1 MMAGKNIEYSSIL
14 RSSLRLIKEN
24 PLLFAPNILMLISS
38 LFLILLFFHGSGL
51 FDLLTTKAYILQ
63 DKTALFEELSVL
75 SSKAR
80 FAFSGLAWII
90 GELLI
95 GAFFLVAK
103 FGMIRNV
110 VKHEKITIKKTIDF
124 VEKHYFNY
132 WFIHFVSSLIIFGPL
147 LIIFFFYFLFIE
159 NNLAFIEIGPFIMGA
174 FAIIWAVYAFW
185 MWMRLLFV
193 YPVMSFEKDEF
204 FKSIADEFHYV
215 KTHILHSLMSYLIFL
230 SFGVGVWLVDKSIN
244 IVGFY
249 FSGRVI
255 IITITIFMIL
265 FEIFLTTWEHVFIFK
280 SYETGKHIK
289 TLVKQAIKSGS
300 YIPKKPNKTTK
311 SSKRRMGK
319 NKK

>member
-1 MMAGKNIEYSSIL
+1 MI
-14 RSSLRLIKEN
+14 
-24 PLLFAPNILMLISS
+24 ISS

-51 FDLLTTKAYILQ
+51 FDLITTKTYILT
-63 DKTALFEELSVL
+63 DKTALFEELGAL
-75 SSKAR
+75 SSQAR
-80 FAFSGLAWII
+80 FTFSGLAWII

-103 FGMIRNV
+103 FGMIRSI
-110 VKHEKITIKKTIDF
+110 VKKQKITIKSTIQF

-132 WFIHFVSSLIIFGPL
+132 WFIHLVSVLIIFGPL
-147 LIIFFFYFLFIE
+147 FIIFFFYFLFIA
-159 NNLAFIEIGPFIMGA
+159 NNLQFIEIGPFIMGA

-215 KTHILHSLMSYLIFL
+215 KTHVLHSLMSYLIFL
-230 SFGVGVWLVDKSIN
+230 SFGVGVWLTDKSIN
-244 IVGFY
+244 IVGFVI
-249 FSGRVI
+249 SGRVV

-289 TLVKQAIKSGS
+289 TLVKGAIKSGS
-300 YIPKKPNKTTK
+300 YVPKIKKK
-311 SSKRRMGK
+311 KVSSK
-319 NKK
+319 KK